1 MAAERR
7 MDADADE
14 LGQGDTRRTLIKRRG
29 LIAGAAALMTGVLA
43 RQTTQPVEAFTGD
56 DWVLGRTN
64 YADTTTYLTSY
75 VDGYSGHVLTVYAY
89 RDRDGQSAIEGVGGR
104 TGNGVTGVGGT
115 NGGDGV
121 TGFATGNGTGVD
133 GEGGDGSGFGVT
145 GFGGR
150 TGGIGVLGRG
160 GINGNGAGVQAFG
173 SGNAAGI
180 FAQGG
185 PAQGTGV
192 LGRGGPNGQ
201 GVAGLGVGNGPGVV
215 GVADGSA
222 PNANAD
228 GVQGFGIGTYSGVAG
243 FGGGK
248 GGSGV
253 FGLGGGPNGDGLRG
267 QGTGNG
273 AGVRGT
279 SASSVGVQGE
289 STSGHGVVG
298 TTTATDGQHAALIGY
313 VQPGGN
319 AIGLRASIPSGAS
332 GLAGVFDGDVVISGA
347 LRVYGSPKNAAVK
360 HPDGTH
366 RLLYCVESPESWFED
381 FGRGKLKDGRAEVRL
396 DGDFAALVH
405 GDDYH
410 VFLTE
415 TGGTHHLLSVERA
428 DAAGFAVVADAEGA
442 ATRGKKA
449 SDLSGTF
456 SYRVV
461 ARRKDIKGER
471 LAKVAPPP
479 ALPAVSAHTDD
490 PTRSSA
496 PPPFAKAPEPPQPA
510 KRPESVNPQGLPKKP

>member
-1 MAAERR
+1 

-14 LGQGDTRRTLIKRRG
+14 QEQGDTRRTLIKRRG
-29 LIAGAAALMTGVLA
+29 LITGAAALMTGVLA
-43 RQTTQPVEAFTGD
+43 RQTAQPVEAFTGD

-64 YADTTTYLTSY
+64 YADTTTYLIGKG
-75 VDGYSGHVLTVYAY
+75 DGYSGHVLTVYAY
-89 RDRDGQSAIEGVGGR
+89 QDLDGQSAIEGVGGR

-133 GEGGDGSGFGVT
+133 GEGGDGNGFGVT

-201 GVAGLGVGNGPGVV
+201 GVAGLGVGTGPGVV

-289 STSGHGVVG
+289 STSGHATVGVSG
-298 TTTATDGQHAALIGY
+298 ATDGHASVFGFSNK
-313 VQPGGN
+313 QGGI
-319 AIGLRASIPSGAS
+319 AVRGSIDGPVRSAPFTF
-332 GLAGVFDGDVVISGA
+332 AGVFDGTVVVSGSLFIGGNKSA
-347 LRVYGSPKNAAVK
+347 YVK
-360 HPDGTH
+360 HPDGSH
-366 RLLYCVESPESWFED
+366 RALYCVESPESWFED
-381 FGRGKLKDGRAEVRL
+381 FGRGTLANGKAEVKL

-405 GDDYH
+405 NDDYH

-415 TGGTHHLLSVERA
+415 TGGAHQHLSVERV
-428 DAAGFAVVADAEGA
+428 DAAGFTVVADSEV
-442 ATRGKKA
+442 ATLKGKKA

-461 ARRKDIKGER
+461 ARRKDVKGDR
-471 LAKVAPPP
+471 LAKVELP
-479 ALPAVSAHTDD
+479 ALPAVSTLTDD
-490 PTRSSA
+490 PARSAPARSSQ

-510 KRPESVNPQGLPKKP
+510 KRPESVNPPPLSKKP